1 MKSVF
6 LESKNISLRPL
17 SKEDSFDDYVNWL
30 NNQETTLFMGS
41 GQKRDNSGIL
51 SSLGGDLR

>member
-51 SSLGGDLR
+51 LSLGGDLR